1 MTTNNLAKDNHY
13 VSQGYL
19 KQWEASPG
27 EVCVYRILVSHEN
40 VPLWAQKSVKGIAYQ
55 KHLYTRQI
63 AGADSDEIEQW
74 FSGDFESPA
83 EAAIQKVINE
93 DRLLPEDWKTL
104 VRFLAMH
111 DVRTPARLVEYLKT
125 SADSTSKLLNE
136 ILEELPEK
144 LGEMKRKGIQ
154 HPAPN
159 EKNAAFPLRVTTE
172 IKEGEEFGLLK
183 AETAVGRASWL
194 WGIQHLLNNTAKV
207 LHRHKWTIMHPAK
220 GMSWFTTDKP
230 VIRLNYYEPGKYDFK
245 GGWGSDG
252 SEILLPLS
260 PEHML
265 YTRIGHRPPARGTR
279 FSVEETK
286 LLRRLIAEHA
296 HRYIFAK
303 TEDADVPI
311 FMPRMANA
319 EFYKH
324 EQEQWDKWH
333 AEQIESEQHLLNKL
347 DPA

>member
-1 MTTNNLAKDNHY
+1 MTTNNFAKDNHY

-19 KQWEASPG
+19 KQWEDSHG
-27 EVCVYRILVSHEN
+27 KVYVYRILVSHEN

-55 KHLYTRQI
+55 PHLYTRQI
-63 AGADSDEIEQW
+63 DGTDSDEIEQW
-74 FSGDFESPA
+74 FSDEFESPA

-104 VRFLAMH
+104 SRFLAMQ
-111 DVRTPARLVEYLKT
+111 DVRTPARFVEHQKT
-125 SADSTSKLLNE
+125 SADTTSKLLNE
-136 ILEELPEK
+136 IFEELPEK
-144 LGEMKRKGIQ
+144 LREMKPKGIK
-154 HPAPN
+154 HPTPN
-159 EKNAAFPLRVTTE
+159 EKNAVFPLRVTTE
-172 IKEGEEFGLLK
+172 IKDGEEFGLLK

-194 WGIQHLLNNTAKV
+194 WVIQHLLNNPAKV
-207 LHRHKWTIMHPAK
+207 LNQHKWTIMHPAK

-230 VIRLNYYEPGKYDFK
+230 VIRLNYYVSGKYDFK
-245 GGWGSDG
+245 GGWASYG

-265 YTRIGHRPPARGTR
+265 YTKIGHRPPVRGTR
-279 FSVEETK
+279 FSVEKTK

-296 HRYIFAK
+296 YRFIFAK

-311 FMPRMANA
+311 FMPRTANA

-324 EQEQWDKWH
+324 EQEQWAKWH
-333 AEQIESEQHLLNKL
+333 AEQIESEQHLLRKL
-347 DPA
+347 